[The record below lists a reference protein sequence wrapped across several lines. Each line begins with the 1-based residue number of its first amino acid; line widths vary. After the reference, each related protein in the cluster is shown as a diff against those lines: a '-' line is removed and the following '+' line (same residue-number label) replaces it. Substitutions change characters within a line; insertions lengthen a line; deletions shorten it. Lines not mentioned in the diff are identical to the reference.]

1 MPEKDEVTI
10 QSLASSLR
18 LFTKPI
24 DKVELLGAKGELK
37 WSQTVRGLKV
47 KLPAGAIVLFF
58 QVGTFRDFYVQCW
71 FEEVGIVC
79 QIN

>member
-1 MPEKDEVTI
+1 MYATVLAMPEKDEVTI

-47 KLPAGAIVLFF
+47 KLPAEKPCEYACVLKI
-58 QVGTFRDFYVQCW
+58 TPKK
-71 FEEVGIVC
+71 
-79 QIN
+79 